1 MWRKKRVCSRAV
13 ISERPQITVS
23 RWKCGIPALWAT
35 RLIFAAPSFVTT
47 AEASWLFDHR
57 IIGARICRSS
67 PRRSRERTSG
77 WRR

>member
-1 MWRKKRVCSRAV
+1 M
-13 ISERPQITVS
+13 
-23 RWKCGIPALWAT
+23 PALWAT